1 MKKTQYEKRLSGL
14 RAYLED
20 HGLAGALITSYE
32 NRRYFCGFTGSSGY
46 LIVTRRRSR
55 LWTARSWSTART
67 G

>member
-46 LIVTRRRSR
+46 PPMDEPILEPIAIPV
-55 LWTARSWSTART
+55 
-67 G
+67 GPPK

>member
-32 NRRYFCGFTGSSGY
+32 NRGYSADLQGAAVTFSSR
-46 LIVTRRRSR
+46 VATSF
-55 LWTARSWSTART
+55 S
-67 G
+67 